1 MADEQPQKGGS
12 KLKMII
18 IIAVVVVLLL
28 VAGIGA
34 ALFFTGAFSAK
45 KGGGG
50 ANAAHA
56 AVAKHPPIYFS
67 IQPAMVVNFQNPTQ
81 ARYLQVAIDVMARD
95 PKVIKEVKNNMPAIR
110 NRLIILLS
118 AQHYDRISTPD
129 GKQKLR
135 KEVRDSIN
143 AVLKEAGASGQI
155 EQVYFT
161 NFVMQ

>member
-34 ALFFTGAFSAK
+34 TLFFTGAFSK
-45 KGGGG
+45 KGGTG

-56 AVAKHPPIYFS
+56 VETKHPPIYFS

-95 PKVIKEVKNNMPAIR
+95 PKVIEEVKTNMPAIR

-118 AQHYDRISTPD
+118 AQHYDEISTPD

-135 KEVRDSIN
+135 KEVLDSIN
-143 AVLKEAGASGQI
+143 AVLKESGASGKI

>member
-28 VAGIGA
+28 VAGVGA
-34 ALFFTGAFSAK
+34 TLFFTGAFSK
-45 KGGGG
+45 KGGAG
-50 ANAAHA
+50 ADTAHA
-56 AVAKHPPIYFS
+56 TQAKHPPIYFS
-67 IQPAMVVNFQNPTQ
+67 IQPAMVVNFQNPTK
-81 ARYLQVAIDVMARD
+81 ARYLQVAIDVMARE
-95 PKVIKEVKNNMPAIR
+95 PKVIEEVKTNMPAIR

-118 AQHYDRISTPD
+118 GQSYEDISTAQ
-129 GKQKLR
+129 GKEKLR
-135 KEVRDSIN
+135 KEVLDSIN
-143 AVLKEAGASGQI
+143 KVLKEAGAHGEI

>member
-1 MADEQPQKGGS
+1 MAGEQPEKSGS
-12 KLKMII
+12 NMKKII

-28 VAGIGA
+28 VVGVGA
-34 ALFFTGAFSAK
+34 ALFFTGAFSK
-45 KGGGG
+45 KGPANG
-50 ANAAHA
+50 NAAHA
-56 AVAKHPPIYFS
+56 AVVKKPPIYFS

-95 PKVIKEVKNNMPAIR
+95 PKVIEEVKANMPAIR

-118 AQHYDRISTPD
+118 AQQYNEISTPT

-135 KEVRDSIN
+135 KDVLDSIN
-143 AVLKEAGASGQI
+143 AVLKGSGASGQI

>member
-34 ALFFTGAFSAK
+34 TLFFTGAFSK
-45 KGGGG
+45 KGGTG

-56 AVAKHPPIYFS
+56 TEKKHPPIYFS

-95 PKVIKEVKNNMPAIR
+95 PKVIEEVKTNMPAIR

-118 AQHYDRISTPD
+118 AQHYKEISTPD

-135 KEVRDSIN
+135 KAVLDSIN
-143 AVLKEAGASGQI
+143 AVLKESGASGKV